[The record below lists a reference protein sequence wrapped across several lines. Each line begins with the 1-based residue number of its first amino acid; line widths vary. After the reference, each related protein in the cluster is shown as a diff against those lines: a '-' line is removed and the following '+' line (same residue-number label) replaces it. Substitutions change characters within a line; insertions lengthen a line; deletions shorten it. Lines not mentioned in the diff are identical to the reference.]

1 MNNKLKRINLD
12 NIKSKLKDHVQI
24 SDGMKKKLED
34 AKQYYIDLGH
44 DLKELGNDILNGFL
58 RNKFL
63 MAACLLGIIDMGVL
77 GYLSK
82 HENPTLERQPLVIE
96 RQSEYSV
103 DGIKPKLV
111 AEEEVADFLRYF
123 EVAKCKDLRKNYYK
137 TISKTLNGEFYKTA
151 GLFDDEDTVVHK
163 FGDMINAF
171 NENTQNLKYNYAAV
185 INESMGKVSKER
197 IQEMLCGEIKDMNDS
212 EKALSV
218 QLKVY
223 DYLDKQLKVRSSGSL
238 EDLQEQDVLM
248 KHFDKLPIFPNEEDK
263 YNHIAYKNMMKFGGQ
278 GIKQCAKNMPVS
290 KKYLGSDDC
299 LAVALVEEMLQQNIL
314 NVQLDRLL
322 RRGHDKGV
330 ILKKA
335 QKYVDRSVGKD
346 VSEHFDIYANVQ
358 RENMND
364 INDNILSYEK

>member
-12 NIKSKLKDHVQI
+12 NIKSKLKDHVQL

-34 AKQYYIDLGH
+34 AKQYYIDLGR

-63 MAACLLGIIDMGVL
+63 MAACLFGIIDMGLL

-82 HENPTLERQPLVIE
+82 HENPTLEKQPLVIE

-111 AEEEVADFLRYF
+111 AEEEVAEFLRYF
-123 EVAKCKDLRKNYYK
+123 KVAKCKDLRKNYYK

-151 GLFDDEDTVVHK
+151 GLFYDEETIAHK
-163 FGDMINAF
+163 FGDMINDF
-171 NENTQNLKYNYAAV
+171 NENTQNLKYNYAAM
-185 INESMGKVSKER
+185 INENMAKVSKER
-197 IQEMLCGEIKDMNDS
+197 IQEILCGEAKDMNDS

-223 DYLDKQLKVRSSGSL
+223 DYLDEQLKVRSFGSL
-238 EDLQEQDVLM
+238 NEMQKQDVM
-248 KHFDKLPIFPNEEDK
+248 MECFENLPILQNEGDK
-263 YNHIAYKNMMKFGGQ
+263 YNRITYKNMMKLGGQ
-278 GIKQCAKNMPVS
+278 GIKQCAKNLPVS
-290 KKYLGSDDC
+290 DEYLGSDYC
-299 LAVALVEEMLQQNIL
+299 LGETLVAEMMQQNVLI
-314 NVQLDRLL
+314 VQLDRLS
-322 RRGHDKGV
+322 RRGHDKEV
-330 ILKKA
+330 VLKEA

-346 VSEHFDIYANVQ
+346 VGKHFDLYANVK
-358 RENMND
+358 RENIAYNN
-364 INDNILSYEK
+364 INIISNEK